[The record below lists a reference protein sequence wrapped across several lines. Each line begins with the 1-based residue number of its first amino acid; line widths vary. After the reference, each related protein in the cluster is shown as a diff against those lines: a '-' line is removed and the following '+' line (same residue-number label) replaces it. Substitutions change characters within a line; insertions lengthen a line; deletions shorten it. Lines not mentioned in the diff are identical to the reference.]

1 MDAAGGEGPITA
13 AVGGDLRLLL
23 AVERERT
30 VSQIDSLA
38 RDFDSIVESC
48 ASDAYDDEHD
58 PEGHTVA
65 SERQQ
70 VAALL
75 REARSHLVQID
86 LAIDRLDAG
95 TYGRCDACR
104 ETIALA
110 RLASRPAASTCITCA
125 AAGASLLRPP

>member
-1 MDAAGGEGPITA
+1 MGAAGGEGTSAAGAGGDQRDLLSVERDRTA
-13 AVGGDLRLLL
+13 A
-23 AVERERT
+23 
-30 VSQIDSLA
+30 QIDSLS

-65 SERQQ
+65 YERQQ

-86 LAIDRLDAG
+86 LAVDRLDAG

-125 AAGASLLRPP
+125 AKGASLLQPP